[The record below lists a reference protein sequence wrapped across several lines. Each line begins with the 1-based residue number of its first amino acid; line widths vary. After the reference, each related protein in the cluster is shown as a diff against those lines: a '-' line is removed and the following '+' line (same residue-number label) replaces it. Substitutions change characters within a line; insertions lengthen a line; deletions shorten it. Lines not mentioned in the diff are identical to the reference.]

1 MRTSNRNYAATVPF
15 VEALVHLGLRHVA
28 ISPGSRNTPLTLAF
42 AAHPGIEDSSH
53 HDERSAAFFALG
65 MAKATR
71 LPVGLV
77 CTSGTAAAEYFP
89 AIVEARFARVPLIV
103 MTADRPHEARD
114 VGGPQAIDQQGMYGR
129 AVKWSFEAPIPA
141 ARADVLAAYTAL
153 AARAWSAA
161 LETPM
166 GPIHLNVPFRDPLAP
181 IEVPGDVPDD
191 LPVPVL
197 PTFSAAPPVA
207 PGTELVE
214 QIFASVQTHPTVVIA
229 GPNSD
234 PSFPKAAADL
244 ALKARIPVIADP
256 LSGLRAGPHH
266 LPNVV
271 TTGDWLARRGDLDGE
286 LRPEFIIRFG
296 APPTSKGLNRWMSDN
311 SGINQVL
318 FDESGWRDPGASAS
332 HLIRADSAVAAA
344 VLAARMNEPGTEAWV
359 ERWRRAEIEVRTLL
373 EFPYPSEPAIA
384 RALHDHL
391 PTGASLYVGSSM
403 PIRIM
408 DAFFGTADRQ
418 ITILGNR
425 GANGIDGL
433 VSSALGATVGTGRPM
448 YAYLGDVSLLHD
460 LTALVTAARMDVPI
474 TIVLANND
482 GGGIF
487 HLLPQAEFPD
497 YFERHLGTP
506 HGLDF
511 HRVAGAFDVEYMAPD
526 TEQELGSMIA
536 SHATGPRLIEVKTDR
551 IESAALLRSL
561 WERVERG

>member
-15 VEALVHLGLRHVA
+15 VDALAHLGLRHVA

-42 AAHPGIEDSSH
+42 AAHPEIEDSSH

-77 CTSGTAAAEYFP
+77 CTSGTAAAQYFP

-114 VGGPQAIDQQGMYGR
+114 VGAPQAIDQQGMYGR
-129 AVKWSFEAPIPA
+129 AVKWSFEAPIPD
-141 ARADVLAAYTAL
+141 ARPDVLASYTAL

-166 GPIHLNVPFRDPLAP
+166 GPVHLNLPFRDPLAP
-181 IEVPGDVPDD
+181 LEVPGDVPAD
-191 LPVPVL
+191 LPLPVL

-214 QIFASVQTHPTVVIA
+214 QIFASVQAHPTIVIA

-256 LSGLRAGPHH
+256 LSGLRAGSHH
-266 LPNVV
+266 LPNVI
-271 TTGDWLARRGDLDGE
+271 TTGDWLARRGDLDGA

-296 APPTSKGLNRWMSDN
+296 APPTSKGLNSWLGANSD
-311 SGINQVL
+311 IQQVL

-332 HLIRADSAVAAA
+332 HLIRADSAVAAT

-359 ERWRRAEIEVRTLL
+359 EQWRRAELEITSQL
-373 EFPYPSEPAIA
+373 EFPFPSEPAVA

-391 PTGASLYVGSSM
+391 PAGASLYVGSSM
-403 PIRIM
+403 PIRIL
-408 DAFFGTADRQ
+408 DAFFGTVDRT
-418 ITILGNR
+418 INILGNR

-433 VSSALGATVGTGRPM
+433 ISSSLGAAVGTGRPM
-448 YAYLGDVSLLHD
+448 YAYVGDVALLHD
-460 LTALVTAARMDVPI
+460 LTALVTARRMNIPI
-474 TIVLANND
+474 TIVLVDND

-487 HLLPQAEFPD
+487 HMLPQAEFPE

-511 HRVAGAFDVEYMAPD
+511 GRIARAVDVEHLSPA

-536 SHATGPRLIEVKTDR
+536 TPAGGPRIIEIGTDR
-551 IESAALLRSL
+551 AASAALLRSL
-561 WERVERG
+561 WERVAEG